1 MKKILIRIIKNPIL
15 ILIIMLK
22 DLIDAGKLIIKIQ
35 PIINFDWWDFII
47 KLIIAI
53 FLWYLI
59 KLFFELKS
67 DIENLKTKIEFETK
81 ASAILDY
88 VRIRRSFIKS
98 YKEVEFFR
106 LPNETEKNLWNRLP
120 EGGLLKQELLEE
132 YEEAKTLILN
142 DIKNKTSQ
150 EIDDFLKPFFPDQ
163 IFQ

>member
-1 MKKILIRIIKNPIL
+1 
-15 ILIIMLK
+15 MLK

-106 LPNETEKNLWNRLP
+106 LPNETEK
-120 EGGLLKQELLEE
+120 KSLE
-132 YEEAKTLILN
+132 
-142 DIKNKTSQ
+142 
-150 EIDDFLKPFFPDQ
+150 
-163 IFQ
+163 